1 MVATYDL
8 SCTMS
13 SSRLRHA
20 MNVQLPVSSEG
31 GKTYMRGSEMMV
43 ISPATTPRVAYI
55 LFPVKPA
62 APDCVR
68 VRELIAWEMIAVIVP
83 TACLRARG
91 VRTAS
96 SRAKRGNYALQKTSR
111 TVTIQTI
118 VRRPVRKKKEGGRGS
133 DETARKGT
141 SRGKWRGAMGRRGL
155 IYAPSRTI
163 SLLPIRPG
171 PDAARPIASR
181 PRRGD
186 QRSPTLRC
194 ALRINILVAFAQHR
208 SALLRHGRLPMYTVK
223 LGRTKQIQRGHP
235 SYHKS
240 KGNSSQSSVQFSN
253 CQAQQQGNMIC
264 GWECGCSDQ
273 HDSIRD
279 RLFHKT
285 KYYKYTTDKHNHVD
299 DAPFG
304 GGAGMLLQPQP
315 IFDAMAAIEEETKD
329 TCRQTLEGDV
339 NIHIF
344 GLGKIAENIKHEINQ
359 LSSQR

>member
-1 MVATYDL
+1 
-8 SCTMS
+8 MS

-68 VRELIAWEMIAVIVP
+68 VRELIAWEMIALIVP

-141 SRGKWRGAMGRRGL
+141 SRGKWRARWAGGDLYTRPR
-155 IYAPSRTI
+155 APSACCR
-163 SLLPIRPG
+163 SDQARMPHGRSHLAR
-171 PDAARPIASR
+171 AAATNAL
-181 PRRGD
+181 
-186 QRSPTLRC
+186 QRC
-194 ALRINILVAFAQHR
+194 A
-208 SALLRHGRLPMYTVK
+208 ALCV
-223 LGRTKQIQRGHP
+223 
-235 SYHKS
+235 
-240 KGNSSQSSVQFSN
+240 
-253 CQAQQQGNMIC
+253 
-264 GWECGCSDQ
+264 
-273 HDSIRD
+273 
-279 RLFHKT
+279 
-285 KYYKYTTDKHNHVD
+285 
-299 DAPFG
+299 
-304 GGAGMLLQPQP
+304 
-315 IFDAMAAIEEETKD
+315 
-329 TCRQTLEGDV
+329 
-339 NIHIF
+339 
-344 GLGKIAENIKHEINQ
+344 
-359 LSSQR
+359 